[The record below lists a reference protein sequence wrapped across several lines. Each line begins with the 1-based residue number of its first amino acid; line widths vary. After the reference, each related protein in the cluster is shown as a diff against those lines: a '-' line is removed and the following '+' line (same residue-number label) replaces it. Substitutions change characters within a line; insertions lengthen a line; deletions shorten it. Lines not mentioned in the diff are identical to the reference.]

1 MGQYFNFE
9 YLIRKYQTEFT
20 AIIPAEKMLNSAGFY
35 ETGEPKQVKLQGAI
49 IGMRE
54 SRVISSNGTYTAQDK
69 TLYMLEPLEN
79 ALKKVKVIHKG
90 NVYSV
95 ESLRENAEF
104 TGVYAYMLKYV
115 SVFKDGDTTW

>member
-20 AIIPAEKMLNSAGFY
+20 AIIPGEKTKNSAGFY

-79 ALKKVKVIHKG
+79 ALQKAKVIHKG

-95 ESLRENAEF
+95 ESVRENAEF
-104 TGVYAYMLKYV
+104 TGVWVYFLKYV
-115 SVFKDGDTTW
+115 SVFKDGDTT